1 MIPNNL
7 PAEAKARLKIDA
19 DLEQAGWLIQDRSEL
34 NLSAGLGV
42 AVREVPMAD
51 GRVDYLLYVNQRI
64 VGVVEAKPA
73 GTTLAEVHHQA
84 MRYAGGLTPGQKL
97 NAILVKGVLP
107 FVYEAS
113 STELFFSNHFDPE
126 PTSRRIF
133 NFQRPS
139 TLQAIIRAED
149 PVTGK
154 GGWRSQ
160 IHQMPPTH
168 GYDLRPASDR
178 AIQSIEHWLKT
189 DGRRR
194 ALVQMATGA
203 GKTRMAVTEIYR
215 LLKFGGFKR
224 VLFLVDRNNLGEQ
237 TVREFK
243 NWDTPDDGRKFTSIY
258 PVEQLRAHGAAD
270 STKVVVSTIQ
280 RVWAGLKGEA
290 LPEGY
295 APEIDEPDLS
305 GEIEAVYSD
314 RMPPETFDLIIVDE
328 CHRSIYGQWRKVLEY
343 FDAQIIGLTATP
355 TKQTLAF
362 FEQNLVSEY
371 TFQESVADEVNVG
384 FDIYRI
390 KTKIGEEGGLIE
402 SGSVIPAIDKRTRE
416 QKELEIEEDLD
427 WKPTDEGVA
436 VESPNHIRLVLETF
450 RDRLFTEIF
459 PELNDKGEKRKVV
472 PKTLIFAKS
481 DAHAETVVRIVREVF
496 NKGDGFAA
504 KITYTAQDPAD
515 LINRLRTSPE
525 LRIAVTVDM
534 VATGTDVKPLECV
547 LFMRDVR
554 SGTYFEQMKGRG
566 ARSISDSDFQAV
578 TEEGVHKDRFVIVD
592 AIGVTEHDFVD
603 VTVTDR
609 VKTVS
614 LDSLLKKAAARELTQ
629 DEAAT
634 LGSRLSK
641 LGLRMTASERDEI
654 AAIAGVTIEEMSQ
667 QLVKSVNPDEI
678 ANAIAN
684 APEGT
689 PEEVAVHEFVQS
701 LTGVLATSQILR
713 DKLVTMHQSKYIIRD
728 EVTPDSLLFAG
739 GVPDLELA
747 ERLVSDWK
755 QYLEDNKDEITALQ
769 LLYSKPSNSGV
780 THKELEDLIA
790 AIRKPHQDWTPA
802 IIWKSYEL
810 LNKTNRSI
818 KNKTVDLVSLVR
830 FTLGVMP
837 ELVPFADVVEERYL
851 GWLLTQEQSG
861 ARFSAEQKRWLDA
874 IKDYICT
881 GVTFDTPA
889 LDAVP
894 FIDWGGSDGFE
905 RDFTDPIHIIDD
917 LNQALS
923 A

>member
-1 MIPNNL
+1 MITGGL
-7 PAEAKARLKIDA
+7 PAEAQARIKIDA
-19 DLEQAGWLIQDRSEL
+19 DLRLAGWVIQDRAEM
-34 NLSAGLGV
+34 NLSAASGI
-42 AVREVPMAD
+42 AVREVPMGD
-51 GRVDYLLYVNQRI
+51 GRVDYLLYLNQRI
-64 VGVVEAKPA
+64 VGVIEAKPA
-73 GTTLAEVHHQA
+73 GTTLAEVHLQA
-84 MRYAGGLTPGQKL
+84 MRYASSLTAGQKL
-97 NAILVKGVLP
+97 NAVLVKGVLP

-113 STELFFSNHFDPE
+113 STELYFSNHFDPE
-126 PTSRRIF
+126 PISRRLF
-133 NFQRPS
+133 NFQRPE
-139 TLQAIIRAED
+139 TLAAIIRAED
-149 PVTGK
+149 PNTGK
-154 GGWRSQ
+154 GGWRTQ
-160 IHQMPPTH
+160 ILTMPGTDS
-168 GYDLRPASDR
+168 YDLRPASER
-178 AIQSIEHWLKT
+178 AIHNIEHWLQS

-237 TVREFK
+237 TVREFQ
-243 NWDTPDDGRKFTSIY
+243 NWDTPDDGRKFSAIY
-258 PVEQLRAHGAAD
+258 LVEQLSARGAAD
-270 STKVVVSTIQ
+270 SSKVVVSTIQ

-290 LPEGY
+290 LPEGWS
-295 APEIDEPDLS
+295 PDIDDPNVS
-305 GEIEAVYSD
+305 GEVEAVYSEQL
-314 RMPPETFDLIIVDE
+314 PPEAFDLIIVDE

-343 FDAQIIGLTATP
+343 FDAQIVGLTATP

-362 FEQNLVSEY
+362 FQQNLVSEY
-371 TFQESVADEVNVG
+371 TFQQSVADEVNVG

-390 KTKIGEEGGLIE
+390 KTQIGEEGGLIE
-402 SGSVIPAIDKRTRE
+402 AGSVIPAIDKRTRE
-416 QKELEIEEDLD
+416 QKELEVEEDYD
-427 WKPTDEGVA
+427 WKPTDQGIA

-459 PELNDKGEKRKVV
+459 PELNDQGEKRKVV

-481 DAHAETVVRIVREVF
+481 DAHAETIVRIVREVF

-566 ARSISDSDFQAV
+566 ARSITDSDFQAV
-578 TEEGVHKDRFVIVD
+578 TEQGVHKERFVIVD

-603 VTVTDR
+603 VTVTER
-609 VKTVS
+609 VKTAS
-614 LDSLLKKAAARELTQ
+614 LDSLLKKAAALELTQ

-641 LGLRMTASERDEI
+641 LGLRMTASERAEI
-654 AAIAGVTIEEMSQ
+654 EQLAGVTIEEMSQ
-667 QLVKSVNPDEI
+667 QLVRSVNAE
-678 ANAIAN
+678 ALAEAIKN

-689 PEEVAVHEFVQS
+689 PEDVAVHQFLQT
-701 LTGVLATSQILR
+701 LAGKLATSQELR
-713 DKLVTMHQSKYIIRD
+713 ERLVTMHQSKYIIRD
-728 EVTPDSLLFAG
+728 EVTPDALLFAG
-739 GVPDLELA
+739 GVPNLELA
-747 ERLVSDWK
+747 ERLVQDWK
-755 QYLEDNKDEITALQ
+755 AYLEDNKGEITALQ
-769 LLYSKPSNSGV
+769 LLHSRPQNSGV
-780 THKELEDLIA
+780 TRRELEDLIA
-790 AIRKPHQDWTPA
+790 TIRKPHQDWTPA
-802 IIWKSYEL
+802 VIWKSYEL
-810 LNKTNRSI
+810 LEKTNRSI

-830 FTLGVMP
+830 YTLGIMP
-837 ELVPFADVVEERYL
+837 ELIPFAEVVEERYQ
-851 GWLLTQEQSG
+851 GWLLTQEQRG
-861 ARFSAEQKRWLDA
+861 ARFTQEQLRWLDA

-881 GVTFDTPA
+881 GVTFETPA

-894 FIDWGGSDGFE
+894 FIEWGGSDGIE
-905 RDFTDPIHIIDD
+905 RDFDDPVGIITD